1 MNNREVLAKNIS
13 KRFIA
18 AISGNDKSQIIKYNP
33 EDRIY
38 VGKLSPQN
46 KESDFSS
53 SVLIKQI
60 GVEFRIPAADIDT
73 AILKIYPQGNFFFRV
88 IPTLSQQQD
97 YFLEDFNLVF
107 KKQYKSFEELVNAYN
122 CGELTSEM
130 KKHKV
135 QLLPVYEKI
144 AIDRADVCFIVEVKK
159 YYDPVYSSGNIP
171 GDDEFYNQIEED
183 VKALS
188 EELAQKENI
197 IPCKFRDK
205 LLIDNLIN
213 EDTWGRYI
221 LKQKKREEI
230 RMFTAFNYSLVVNF
244 TGVDDYISV
253 TITLSN
259 ETNWED
265 ETQDKGQV
273 KAKNDRYRISTLF
286 NSGIKASCEGT
297 SFLPIE
303 LEYFDDDYKY
313 DRNVYALGNNCNVAF
328 DDKNSVVKTTHVP
341 QFIQYRLK
349 TRDDLAVSFDDL
361 IDNPTETLNRIY
373 ADICKE
379 LSNWKDVLLSGKK
392 PSDGKELTN
401 VGKIQFQKEI
411 EGFNTEIKR
420 FKTGIDLIEK
430 YNVIRTAFCYM
441 NQTFKMS
448 AKGYSTWRLFQ
459 IVFIVSLILDIVA
472 NEPELMLE
480 ESLIKKAKTNDVD
493 ILYFPTG
500 GGKTEAFL
508 GIMVFNLFF
517 DRIRG
522 KEQGVTAIL
531 KYPLRLLS
539 VQQVQRVSN
548 ILAAAE
554 IIKRNN
560 SLSGDKFALGY
571 FVGEH
576 STPNSIDE
584 KQAKAYLEMSQDELD
599 ESYKLLDI
607 CPYCGKPSIHVKY
620 DAEKN
625 SLVHI
630 CDNQE
635 CQSKGIIPLYM
646 VDDDVYRFLP
656 SVIISTV
663 DKMTAIG
670 NNSKFHNILCGA
682 EFKCPKHGYTDKLK
696 CLVYGCGCDLLDYE
710 SVNMK
715 DPAPS
720 LIIQDELHLI
730 KESLGTYD
738 SHYETLIEYFIK
750 NLSKSKRG
758 IKVIGATATI
768 SAYEEQAK
776 HLYWKNAI
784 RFPAASPYLDHNFY
798 SKIDKDDIC
807 RIIFGYAPFGK
818 AIVNSVAY
826 SLQYLKRVVW
836 DLYTNPQQI
845 LAFDDI
851 HFEGEESEQI
861 EAAKKLLE
869 EYWIILEYNNVK
881 MESNRVLQGLEDP
894 VNTELEMEGIQ
905 QLIAKR
911 MTGDDTFQEVR
922 SILSQIEHAPSVIN
936 DIDFNMIAATSMISH
951 GVDADRFNLMVFYGI
966 PGNTAEYIQ
975 AYSRVGRKH
984 TGIVI
989 DIIRPSR
996 EKDRSYLKNF
1006 NKFHEYKDIL
1016 VDAVS
1021 INRWATKAVEI
1032 TLPGIISSLILNY
1045 YLYEFKYTDTVKDIS
1060 KFADLHNAV
1069 ISGKLSEEELKAHA
1083 YNIYK
1088 CSDDD
1093 SSIGKIYRQ
1102 TIDLKIHELFEE
1114 LKVSSIGP
1122 KAYILEVFDKCK
1134 FHIMNSL
1141 RDTDRQVIVE
1151 LK

>member
-373 ADICKE
+373 ADMCKE
-379 LSNWKDVLLSGKK
+379 LSNWKDVLLSGKN

-522 KEQGVTAIL
+522 I
-531 KYPLRLLS
+531 
-539 VQQVQRVSN
+539 
-548 ILAAAE
+548 
-554 IIKRNN
+554 
-560 SLSGDKFALGY
+560 
-571 FVGEH
+571 
-576 STPNSIDE
+576 
-584 KQAKAYLEMSQDELD
+584 
-599 ESYKLLDI
+599 
-607 CPYCGKPSIHVKY
+607 
-620 DAEKN
+620 
-625 SLVHI
+625 
-630 CDNQE
+630 
-635 CQSKGIIPLYM
+635 
-646 VDDDVYRFLP
+646 
-656 SVIISTV
+656 
-663 DKMTAIG
+663 
-670 NNSKFHNILCGA
+670 
-682 EFKCPKHGYTDKLK
+682 
-696 CLVYGCGCDLLDYE
+696 
-710 SVNMK
+710 
-715 DPAPS
+715 
-720 LIIQDELHLI
+720 
-730 KESLGTYD
+730 
-738 SHYETLIEYFIK
+738 
-750 NLSKSKRG
+750 
-758 IKVIGATATI
+758 
-768 SAYEEQAK
+768 
-776 HLYWKNAI
+776 
-784 RFPAASPYLDHNFY
+784 
-798 SKIDKDDIC
+798 
-807 RIIFGYAPFGK
+807 
-818 AIVNSVAY
+818 
-826 SLQYLKRVVW
+826 
-836 DLYTNPQQI
+836 
-845 LAFDDI
+845 
-851 HFEGEESEQI
+851 
-861 EAAKKLLE
+861 
-869 EYWIILEYNNVK
+869 
-881 MESNRVLQGLEDP
+881 
-894 VNTELEMEGIQ
+894 
-905 QLIAKR
+905 
-911 MTGDDTFQEVR
+911 
-922 SILSQIEHAPSVIN
+922 
-936 DIDFNMIAATSMISH
+936 
-951 GVDADRFNLMVFYGI
+951 
-966 PGNTAEYIQ
+966 
-975 AYSRVGRKH
+975 
-984 TGIVI
+984 
-989 DIIRPSR
+989 
-996 EKDRSYLKNF
+996 
-1006 NKFHEYKDIL
+1006 
-1016 VDAVS
+1016 
-1021 INRWATKAVEI
+1021 
-1032 TLPGIISSLILNY
+1032 
-1045 YLYEFKYTDTVKDIS
+1045 
-1060 KFADLHNAV
+1060 
-1069 ISGKLSEEELKAHA
+1069 
-1083 YNIYK
+1083 
-1088 CSDDD
+1088 
-1093 SSIGKIYRQ
+1093 
-1102 TIDLKIHELFEE
+1102 
-1114 LKVSSIGP
+1114 
-1122 KAYILEVFDKCK
+1122 
-1134 FHIMNSL
+1134 
-1141 RDTDRQVIVE
+1141 
-1151 LK
+1151 

>member
-18 AISGNDKSQIIKYNP
+18 AISGNDKHQIVKYNP

-73 AILKIYPQGNFFFRV
+73 ALLKIYPQGNFFFRV

-373 ADICKE
+373 ADMCKE
-379 LSNWKDVLLSGKK
+379 LSNWKDVLLSGKN

-607 CPYCGKPSIHVKY
+607 CPYCGKPRLC
-620 DAEKN
+620 KN
-625 SLVHI
+625 SF
-630 CDNQE
+630 
-635 CQSKGIIPLYM
+635 
-646 VDDDVYRFLP
+646 R
-656 SVIISTV
+656 T
-663 DKMTAIG
+663 
-670 NNSKFHNILCGA
+670 
-682 EFKCPKHGYTDKLK
+682 
-696 CLVYGCGCDLLDYE
+696 
-710 SVNMK
+710 
-715 DPAPS
+715 
-720 LIIQDELHLI
+720 
-730 KESLGTYD
+730 
-738 SHYETLIEYFIK
+738 
-750 NLSKSKRG
+750 
-758 IKVIGATATI
+758 
-768 SAYEEQAK
+768 
-776 HLYWKNAI
+776 
-784 RFPAASPYLDHNFY
+784 
-798 SKIDKDDIC
+798 
-807 RIIFGYAPFGK
+807 
-818 AIVNSVAY
+818 
-826 SLQYLKRVVW
+826 
-836 DLYTNPQQI
+836 
-845 LAFDDI
+845 
-851 HFEGEESEQI
+851 
-861 EAAKKLLE
+861 
-869 EYWIILEYNNVK
+869 
-881 MESNRVLQGLEDP
+881 
-894 VNTELEMEGIQ
+894 
-905 QLIAKR
+905 
-911 MTGDDTFQEVR
+911 R
-922 SILSQIEHAPSVIN
+922 S
-936 DIDFNMIAATSMISH
+936 
-951 GVDADRFNLMVFYGI
+951 
-966 PGNTAEYIQ
+966 
-975 AYSRVGRKH
+975 
-984 TGIVI
+984 
-989 DIIRPSR
+989 
-996 EKDRSYLKNF
+996 
-1006 NKFHEYKDIL
+1006 
-1016 VDAVS
+1016 
-1021 INRWATKAVEI
+1021 
-1032 TLPGIISSLILNY
+1032 
-1045 YLYEFKYTDTVKDIS
+1045 
-1060 KFADLHNAV
+1060 
-1069 ISGKLSEEELKAHA
+1069 
-1083 YNIYK
+1083 
-1088 CSDDD
+1088 
-1093 SSIGKIYRQ
+1093 
-1102 TIDLKIHELFEE
+1102 
-1114 LKVSSIGP
+1114 
-1122 KAYILEVFDKCK
+1122 
-1134 FHIMNSL
+1134 
-1141 RDTDRQVIVE
+1141 
-1151 LK
+1151 

>member
-107 KKQYKSFEELVNAYN
+107 KKQYKNFEELVRAYDV
-122 CGELTSEM
+122 GELTSEM

-144 AIDRADVCFIVEVKK
+144 AIDRANVCFVVEVKK
-159 YYDPVYSSGNIP
+159 YYDPTYPSVNIP
-171 GDDEFYNQIEED
+171 GDDEFYKQIEED

-188 EELAQKENI
+188 QELAQKENI

-205 LLIDNLIN
+205 LIIDNLIN
-213 EDTWGRYI
+213 EAAWEKYI

-230 RMFTAFNYSLVVNF
+230 RMFTAFNYSLAVDF
-244 TGVDDYISV
+244 TGIDDYISITV
-253 TITLSN
+253 TLSN

-265 ETQDKGQV
+265 ETQDKGQA

-286 NSGIKASCEGT
+286 NSGIKVSCEGT
-297 SFLPIE
+297 NFLPIE
-303 LEYFDDDYKY
+303 LEYFADDYKY
-313 DRNVYALGNNCNVAF
+313 DKNVYALGNNCNVEY
-328 DDKNSVVKTTHVP
+328 DDKNCFIQTTHVP

-361 IDNPTETLNRIY
+361 IERPSETLNRVY
-373 ADICKE
+373 TNMCGE
-379 LSNWKDVLLSGKK
+379 LSNWISDLATGNN
-392 PSDGKELTN
+392 PSNGEKLTN
-401 VGKIQFQKEI
+401 AGKIQFQKEI
-411 EGFNTEIKR
+411 EDFKTEIKR
-420 FKTGIDLIEK
+420 FKTGVELIEK

-480 ESLIKKAKTNDVD
+480 EALLQKAKTNDVD

-554 IIKRNN
+554 IIRRNN
-560 SLSGDKFALGY
+560 SIAGDKFALGY

-607 CPYCGKPSIHVKY
+607 CPYCGKPSVHVKY

-670 NNSKFHNILCGA
+670 NNS
-682 EFKCPKHGYTDKLK
+682 YTMW
-696 CLVYGCGCDLLDYE
+696 
-710 SVNMK
+710 S
-715 DPAPS
+715 
-720 LIIQDELHLI
+720 
-730 KESLGTYD
+730 
-738 SHYETLIEYFIK
+738 
-750 NLSKSKRG
+750 
-758 IKVIGATATI
+758 
-768 SAYEEQAK
+768 
-776 HLYWKNAI
+776 
-784 RFPAASPYLDHNFY
+784 
-798 SKIDKDDIC
+798 
-807 RIIFGYAPFGK
+807 
-818 AIVNSVAY
+818 
-826 SLQYLKRVVW
+826 
-836 DLYTNPQQI
+836 
-845 LAFDDI
+845 
-851 HFEGEESEQI
+851 
-861 EAAKKLLE
+861 
-869 EYWIILEYNNVK
+869 
-881 MESNRVLQGLEDP
+881 
-894 VNTELEMEGIQ
+894 
-905 QLIAKR
+905 
-911 MTGDDTFQEVR
+911 
-922 SILSQIEHAPSVIN
+922 
-936 DIDFNMIAATSMISH
+936 
-951 GVDADRFNLMVFYGI
+951 
-966 PGNTAEYIQ
+966 
-975 AYSRVGRKH
+975 
-984 TGIVI
+984 
-989 DIIRPSR
+989 
-996 EKDRSYLKNF
+996 
-1006 NKFHEYKDIL
+1006 
-1016 VDAVS
+1016 
-1021 INRWATKAVEI
+1021 
-1032 TLPGIISSLILNY
+1032 
-1045 YLYEFKYTDTVKDIS
+1045 
-1060 KFADLHNAV
+1060 
-1069 ISGKLSEEELKAHA
+1069 
-1083 YNIYK
+1083 
-1088 CSDDD
+1088 
-1093 SSIGKIYRQ
+1093 
-1102 TIDLKIHELFEE
+1102 
-1114 LKVSSIGP
+1114 
-1122 KAYILEVFDKCK
+1122 
-1134 FHIMNSL
+1134 
-1141 RDTDRQVIVE
+1141 
-1151 LK
+1151 